1 MEYIAEVQLYAAI
14 TLIVIHLL
22 TAAIYLV
29 KCIHDRIKR
38 GFRRMSDLS
47 SAVES
52 MASSSIASM
61 TIKTTLIGGAGVG
74 AVNAVAEKVPEDAKS
89 IIQYQLMHISE
100 YALTPAD
107 ICQVIA
113 TLWILSQAYLAIKKL
128 IAEKKKPKP
137 KPEKEPIRTMGGSGG
152 GGPEEETEKQD

>member
-1 MEYIAEVQLYAAI
+1 
-14 TLIVIHLL
+14 
-22 TAAIYLV
+22 
-29 KCIHDRIKR
+29 
-38 GFRRMSDLS
+38 MSDLS

>member
-1 MEYIAEVQLYAAI
+1 
-14 TLIVIHLL
+14 
-22 TAAIYLV
+22 
-29 KCIHDRIKR
+29 
-38 GFRRMSDLS
+38 MSDLS

-113 TLWILSQAYLAIKKL
+113 TLWILSQAY
-128 IAEKKKPKP
+128 IAVRKFIASRKPKP
-137 KPEKEPIRTMGGSGG
+137 KPLEKEPIRTMGGSGG
-152 GGPEEETEKQD
+152 GGPEEEETEKQD